1 MNSFTSKLLQ
11 IANKAGALCLLNI
24 LYIVCCLPLVTI
36 GAACTA
42 LYTCIFLMPDSK
54 DGYLVRTFF
63 QVSKRTSGKVPYCGL
78 EPVHYPGFCRLS
90 FSL

>member
-11 IANKAGALCLLNI
+11 IANKAGALSLLNI
-24 LYIVCCLPLVTI
+24 LYIICCLPLVTI

-54 DGYLVRTFF
+54 DGHLVRTFF
-63 QVSKRTSGKVPYCGL
+63 FKFQSALQAKYLIVGWNLCIIRAFVA
-78 EPVHYPGFCRLS
+78 
-90 FSL
+90 